1 MEFSSLKQFFSEV
14 ISGKRSEIK
23 AAFTVLFLLSTIYS
37 ASSESYKLIS
47 PDKKL
52 SLSIN
57 TGKQLSYQLS
67 YQGAELTKTCTI
79 GLQLANGENWG
90 TDNKVLKHKTLTAN
104 NNVKPLF
111 GKFSEIKDSYNEIKL
126 SFDAGYSVYFRLY
139 NEGMAYRFEANRP
152 LGDSIVIKTEKANF
166 ILNDDPS
173 VIFPETSNF
182 TAWEL
187 SNVLYDSISKIQNGK
202 YSITPVLF
210 DNKKQKLKIVIAE
223 SDLHDYPGMYIQKN
237 ESGFNGFW
245 AKYPKKIVMGSWG
258 NFVTVVKD
266 REDYIAKT
274 AGNQLFP
281 WRVVIVA
288 DDDRKLLTN
297 EMIYLLSKPQQI
309 KNTDWIKPGK
319 ATWEWW
325 HCAILE
331 NAPFQS
337 GHEHLS
343 TQLYKYYIDFAAE
356 NHLEYLL
363 IDAGW
368 SNLFAPTELNPKID
382 VKELI
387 RYGKG
392 KNVGIWLWTVAST
405 LIHNQHKYLDSI
417 SSWGAIGVK
426 IDFFDRDDQ
435 LMIHEY
441 ENLAKACAE
450 RKLMVDFHGCSKPT
464 GLNRAYPNIL
474 NYEAVRGE
482 ECSKWDTSTN
492 PDYRLQFI
500 FSRMLAGPLDYTPG
514 SMRNCTMKNFKPV
527 DPGLPSDLGTRSQE
541 LAMYVVFDNP
551 LVMLSDSPDEYR
563 KYPDILK
570 YLSNVP
576 TTWDDTRVLEAKV
589 GEYAIVAKRKGNTWY
604 VGGMNAW
611 GARTVQTTLSFLN
624 KGTEYEAEVF
634 EDTPESNENANS
646 YSHKTKKVVSNQPY
660 DFKMASGGGF
670 VMVIKIK

>member
-1 MEFSSLKQFFSEV
+1 MKITFFKQAFLRA
-14 ISGKRSEIK
+14 ISWKRFECK
-23 AAFTVLFLLSTIYS
+23 AAFSALLMLSVVAS

-47 PDKKL
+47 PNKKL

-57 TGKQLSYQLS
+57 TDKQLCYQLF
-67 YQGAELTKTCTI
+67 YQGTELTKSCPV
-79 GLQLANGENWG
+79 GLQLATGENWG
-90 TDNKVLKHKTLTAN
+90 TNDNVLKHKTRKENTE
-104 NNVKPLF
+104 VKPLF
-111 GKFSEIKDSYNEIKL
+111 GKFSKIQDQYNEIKL
-126 SFDAGYSVYFRLY
+126 SFGAGYSVYFRLY
-139 NEGMAYRFEANRP
+139 NEGMAYRFEAN
-152 LGDSIVIKTEKANF
+152 GSANDSIVIKTEKADF
-166 ILNDDPS
+166 ILSDDPA
-173 VIFPETSNF
+173 VILPETANF

-187 SNVLYDSISKIQNGK
+187 SHVMYNSTSEIQNGK
-202 YSITPVLF
+202 YGITPVLF
-210 DNKKQKLKIVIAE
+210 DNKKQKLKIVVAE
-223 SDLHDYPGMYIQKN
+223 SDLRDYPGMYIQKN
-237 ESGFNGFW
+237 ERGFSGFW
-245 AKYPKKIVMGSWG
+245 AKYPKEVVMGSWG

-274 AGNQLFP
+274 AGNQVFP

-288 DDDRKLLTN
+288 DDDRQLLSN

-325 HCAILE
+325 HCAMLE
-331 NAPFQS
+331 NAPFES
-337 GHEHLS
+337 GHKHLS

-382 VKELI
+382 MKELI
-387 RYGKG
+387 RYGEE

-405 LIHNQHKYLDSI
+405 LIHHQHKYLDSI
-417 SSWGAIGVK
+417 SSWGALGVK

-441 ENLAKACAE
+441 ENLAKACAD

-464 GLNRAYPNIL
+464 GLNRAYPNVL
-474 NYEAVRGE
+474 NYEAVRGA

-514 SMRNCTMKNFKPV
+514 SMRNCTMENFKPV
-527 DPGLPSDLGTRSQE
+527 DPGLPSSLGTRCQE
-541 LAMYVVFDNP
+541 LAMYVVFDHP
-551 LVMLSDSPDEYR
+551 LVMLCDSPDEYR

-589 GEYAIVAKRKGNTWY
+589 GEYAIVAKRKGDTWY
-604 VGGMNAW
+604 IGGMNAW
-611 GARTVQTTLSFLN
+611 GERTVSTSLSFLK

-634 EDTPESNENANS
+634 EDTAESNENANI
-646 YSHKTKKVVSNQPY
+646 YSHATKKIVSGQSL

-670 VMVIKIK
+670 VMVVKAK